1 MHVHVLAKFMFWE
14 NLCRYVEGDK
24 NVPPGGN
31 HTLSLCPTPVEPRHG
46 TLSPP
51 GASLD
56 AFIYYSPAI
65 VKFKG
70 LFS

>member
-31 HTLSLCPTPVEPRHG
+31 HTLSLCPPGRTQAGGHCPPRG
-46 TLSPP
+46 VTRRFYILLLY
-51 GASLD
+51 AR
-56 AFIYYSPAI
+56 AC
-65 VKFKG
+65 
-70 LFS
+70 

>member
-56 AFIYYSPAI
+56 AGTLSPPGASLDAFIYY
-65 VKFKG
+65 
-70 LFS
+70 